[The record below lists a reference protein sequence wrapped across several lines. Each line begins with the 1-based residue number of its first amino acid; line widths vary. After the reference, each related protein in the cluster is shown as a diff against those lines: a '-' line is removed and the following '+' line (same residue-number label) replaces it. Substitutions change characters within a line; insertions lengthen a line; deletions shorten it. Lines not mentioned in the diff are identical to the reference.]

1 MVYLRKLE
9 SWTNAACN
17 AKKCYKPLPGLQTL
31 RAVRSPYLSRPHLF
45 ADLVPDLDLGSRLI
59 SVRRCGRF
67 HMSHAFC
74 SIFGLPIQKKF
85 RKTCGLSDL
94 IRSCAS
100 GWNEPKQRIIFSEDF
115 FKSFHVSS
123 LGVAVFQLSTLK
135 RPSFWDSK
143 YCLLAQLVLSVKTHM
158 VKICASHHGQSLDC
172 IKCLLVTGWSYL
184 TPSKAG
190 RWF

>member
-1 MVYLRKLE
+1 MCRRLVVYLRKLE

-74 SIFGLPIQKKF
+74 SKFLGCQSKKKSERHVVWVTSFEVVLQAEMSPNKGSFSVRISSSHFTCPVWGLLCSSYPL
-85 RKTCGLSDL
+85 LSD
-94 IRSCAS
+94 RHFETAS
-100 GWNEPKQRIIFSEDF
+100 IAF
-115 FKSFHVSS
+115 
-123 LGVAVFQLSTLK
+123 
-135 RPSFWDSK
+135 
-143 YCLLAQLVLSVKTHM
+143 
-158 VKICASHHGQSLDC
+158 
-172 IKCLLVTGWSYL
+172 
-184 TPSKAG
+184 
-190 RWF
+190 